1 MNAPPTTQTLARLE
15 VGLRMD
21 ASQLLHLEEELMRT
35 LRRASDLGAEFGSPG
50 DWSTAWRYHWQRVET
65 ILQRLRGRVQE
76 MDVAISHHEPD
87 RLTEALTAFEGLKSD
102 DAELM
107 QALAGLREQAAGLN
121 PAAQEEWK
129 ALIPV
134 LERHLHWIHSCAQS
148 LLLKLEM
155 LKVHTKEEVD
165 ILVRNLVSGQ
175 PLRIAEKS
183 GDAAKAPDLVEAE
196 KELGKEHHKFMGW
209 LDVIQGMFLWVE
221 NPEER
226 VRKKM
231 SLD

>member
-15 VGLRMD
+15 VGLRTD
-21 ASQLLHLEEELMRT
+21 ASQLLQLEEDLMHT

-65 ILQRLRGRVQE
+65 ILQRLRGRVEE
-76 MDVAISHHEPD
+76 MDLAITNHEPNRISASFD
-87 RLTEALTAFEGLKSD
+87 GLKSD
-102 DAELM
+102 DNELM
-107 QALAGLREQAAGLN
+107 EALAGLREQAVGLN

-134 LERHLHWIHSCAQS
+134 LERHLHLIHSCAQS

-165 ILVRNLVSGQ
+165 LLVKNLVSGL
-175 PLRIAEKS
+175 PLRLEANS
-183 GDAAKAPDLVEAE
+183 GDSEKAPELVEAA